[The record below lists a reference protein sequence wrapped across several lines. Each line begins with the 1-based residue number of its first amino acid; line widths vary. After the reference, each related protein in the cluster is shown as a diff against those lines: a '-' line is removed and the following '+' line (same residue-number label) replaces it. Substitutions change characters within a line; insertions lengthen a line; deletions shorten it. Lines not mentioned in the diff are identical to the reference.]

1 MKKEINLNQYFC
13 ISPIGCQGMLSIYEH
28 KKLSFK
34 QYYPY
39 HPSNKGI
46 YNLLK
51 EVEKAT
57 GRRVY
62 SWNLFPETYQDYQF
76 EIVEYQ
82 IDNDAI
88 IDGFEYDSK
97 NGVVIYESI
106 YGLYAVS
113 DGENYYDVVTGEE
126 IPWHAIGNVEEVR
139 KPKEFQNMIQ
149 DLKTIINYMP
159 IYVKMME
166 EMFSKFQT
174 GARNKELAI
183 KRYNENYTRC
193 KNVERNKWI
202 ENQLKMQTMEQSFK
216 IESTSHREMVREL
229 IDQIRNGNETYYK
242 KSNEMEYG
250 ELDLKTRK

>member
-1 MKKEINLNQYFC
+1 M
-13 ISPIGCQGMLSIYEH
+13 
-28 KKLSFK
+28 
-34 QYYPY
+34 
-39 HPSNKGI
+39 
-46 YNLLK
+46 
-51 EVEKAT
+51 
-57 GRRVY
+57 
-62 SWNLFPETYQDYQF
+62 
-76 EIVEYQ
+76 
-82 IDNDAI
+82 
-88 IDGFEYDSK
+88 
-97 NGVVIYESI
+97 
-106 YGLYAVS
+106 
-113 DGENYYDVVTGEE
+113 
-126 IPWHAIGNVEEVR
+126 EEVR

-159 IYVKMME
+159 IYVKMLE
-166 EMFSKFQT
+166 EMFSKFQK

-250 ELDLKTRK
+250 ELDLKIRK